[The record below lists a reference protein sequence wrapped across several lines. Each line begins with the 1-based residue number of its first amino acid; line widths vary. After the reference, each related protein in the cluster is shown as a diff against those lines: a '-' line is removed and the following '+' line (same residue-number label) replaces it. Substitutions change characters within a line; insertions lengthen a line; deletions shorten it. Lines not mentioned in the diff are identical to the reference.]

1 MRGAAVL
8 GLSCVLACSATTA
21 DDKTAADEP
30 AESASSAEVAAAE
43 ARPDAS
49 SETTSG
55 GDDAPVAAPEP
66 VAGPFS
72 ESRVQE
78 IVRENF
84 GKLGDC
90 YAKALVRQP
99 KLAGTINVSLTIDDD
114 GSVVSAKAPKSDAP
128 PKPKPKPKRNRWRK
142 PEPVEEFIT
151 DTEVVTCVEG
161 EFKILRFPP
170 TGRGLVTFVYPVVFR
185 TE

>member
-1 MRGAAVL
+1 MRRAALL
-8 GLSCVLACSATTA
+8 GLFSALACSAAPA
-21 DDKTAADEP
+21 DDKTPPDGPAGSRGSSEIADVE
-30 AESASSAEVAAAE
+30 AS
-43 ARPDAS
+43 PDAS
-49 SETTSG
+49 SETTSA
-55 GDDAPVAAPEP
+55 GDAEPAAPEP
-66 VAGPFS
+66 VKGPFS

-84 GKLGDC
+84 GKFGDC
-90 YAKALVRQP
+90 YAKGLVRQP

-114 GSVVSAKAPKSDAP
+114 GSVVSANAPKSDAP
-128 PKPKPKPKRNRWRK
+128 PKPKPKPNRWRK
-142 PEPVEEFIT
+142 PKPVEEFIT

-161 EFKILRFPP
+161 EFKVLRFPP